1 MKSKVVKLF
10 LMLGVITLSII
21 FSGCSNNKIPEKKD
35 KEIVSFPMEFFSLAI
50 SSVPGQPIKLVLE
63 DATFLCKTEKGSF
76 EYYHDTKEY
85 RANSGDTIFYC
96 PNYLATDE
104 LVYTKEDAYVDIY
117 ILREEKIIGYAVIKI
132 NYYEDSSGPW
142 KPKLIVSNLFIDK
155 NGETVTVSNE
165 YANERIMSYH
175 K

>member
-1 MKSKVVKLF
+1 MKRKIVKLF
-10 LMLGVITLSII
+10 FMLGVITLSII
-21 FSGCSNNKIPEKKD
+21 FSGCSNGKIPEKKD
-35 KEIVSFPMEFFSLAI
+35 EEIVSFPMEYFPGAI

-76 EYYHDTKEY
+76 KYYHDTKEY

-117 ILREEKIIGYAVIKI
+117 ILREEKIIGYAVIKM
-132 NYYEDSSGPW
+132 NYYDDSTIW

-155 NGETVTVSNE
+155 SGETVTVSNE
-165 YANERIMSYH
+165 YVDERIMNYH

>member
-21 FSGCSNNKIPEKKD
+21 FSGCSNGKIPEKKD
-35 KEIVSFPMEFFSLAI
+35 EEIVSFPMEYFPSGI

-96 PNYLATDE
+96 PEYLTE
-104 LVYTKEDAYVDIY
+104 NESFHTKDAYVDIY

-132 NYYEDSSGPW
+132 NYYDDPTIW

-155 NGETVTVSNE
+155 SGETVTVSNE
-165 YANERIMSYH
+165 YVNGRIMSYH

>member
-10 LMLGVITLSII
+10 LMLGVITLIII

-35 KEIVSFPMEFFSLAI
+35 EEIVSFPMEYFPSGI

-85 RANSGDTIFYC
+85 GANSGDTIFYC
-96 PNYLATDE
+96 PEYLTE
-104 LVYTKEDAYVDIY
+104 NESFHTKDAYVDIY

-132 NYYEDSSGPW
+132 NYSEDSSGPW

-165 YANERIMSYH
+165 YVNERIMSYH